1 MKRLEKLMK
10 KMGMW
15 EWWSVGKGG
24 GKMDR
29 GGEKK
34 VVLEERHFRRIEK
47 LEGNEEKWEKW
58 WFDMTTAVGGV
69 DQELERVMEALTDL
83 KTKVE
88 TEEDWKKIV
97 GREMTTKYSGEFGSK
112 RNSVEGEWQ
121 VWF

>member
-1 MKRLEKLMK
+1 
-10 KMGMW
+10 
-15 EWWSVGKGG
+15 
-24 GKMDR
+24 MDP

-88 TEEDWKKIV
+88 TEEDWNKNS
-97 GREMTTKYSGEFGSK
+97 GREDDEWRVVHGGFESGDGRGEYGSK